1 MTPFLEE
8 AGWYAHREID
18 IEYMIRDLKQLGFQ
32 TPNQLIADF
41 LREFGNLRIA
51 FKTPDGLYADICIN
65 TDVGVQ
71 YIDVEDLPIL
81 EQLVGEP
88 LLPVGS
94 VQEDLAGLLISFSG
108 KCYML
113 ADGEI
118 YKLGDSFEEACET
131 VYFQRPMMKIFSI
144 EN

>member
-1 MTPFLEE
+1 MTPFLQE

-51 FKTPDGLYADICIN
+51 FKLPDGLYTDIRIN

-71 YIDVEDLPIL
+71 YLDVEDLPVL
-81 EQLVGEP
+81 EQIAGEL

-108 KCYML
+108 KCYIL
-113 ADGEI
+113 ADEGM
-118 YKLGDSFEEACET
+118 YKLGDHFAEACET
-131 VYFQRPMMKIFSI
+131 VYFQRPMVKIFSI